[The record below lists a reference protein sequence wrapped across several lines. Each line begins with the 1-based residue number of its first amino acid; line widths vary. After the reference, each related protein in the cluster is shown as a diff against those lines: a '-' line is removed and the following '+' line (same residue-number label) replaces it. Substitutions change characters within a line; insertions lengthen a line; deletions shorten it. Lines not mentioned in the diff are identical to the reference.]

1 MIKHPI
7 KFLLCA
13 TSLLALTLPLK
24 NQTAQAYPIDAE
36 NTGIGRLVGSNP
48 ATQAKGATKLSAGAL
63 LSEHD
68 INLQLLTGA
77 GALWDFDHAERD
89 PGLQAALDKMFKSR
103 SSSYSLVIADITD
116 PENIAWAGL
125 RENRSQIPGSVGKV
139 ITMLGFFSEL
149 ERAFPNIED
158 RERILATHRVT
169 AGEWSKWDSHR
180 VPRYNPET
188 NVVTKAKIAIGET
201 YNLSEWLDFTIAYS
215 ANAAAAT
222 IWKETVLLRHF
233 GATYPPSP
241 EQEAQF
247 FKDTRKSDLWK
258 LASEAVRE
266 PMLAADLDPETFWI
280 GSFWTRTAKQLI
292 PGNGNSR
299 GTPLEMARYLVR
311 LEQGRLVDHW
321 SSLKMKKYLYMTS
334 RRYRYV
340 YGEALK
346 PSAVYFKS
354 GSLYSCREEE
364 GFTCGKYKGNRLNAM
379 NSIAIIETPATD
391 EAGQKRY
398 IAALTSDVRKVN
410 SAWDHSRIGSAVD
423 EVIRTREAATIA
435 ETGSDKDIKGAGG

>member
-1 MIKHPI
+1 MITYSNKV
-7 KFLLCA
+7 LLCA
-13 TSLLALTLPLK
+13 VSVLALALPLQ

-36 NTGIGRLVGSNP
+36 NTGISRLIGSNP
-48 ATQAKGATKLSAGAL
+48 AVNAKGASKLSEGAL
-63 LSEHD
+63 LSEYD
-68 INLQLLTGA
+68 IQLQLQTGTGYA
-77 GALWDFDHAERD
+77 WDFDKSKRD
-89 PGLQAALDKMFKSR
+89 PVLQAALDEMFKSR
-103 SSSYSLVIADITD
+103 SSSYGLVIADITD
-116 PENIAWAGL
+116 PENIAWAGV

-139 ITMLGFFSEL
+139 ITLLGFFSEL

-158 RERILATHRVT
+158 RERLLANHTVT

-180 VPRYNPET
+180 VPRYNAET
-188 NVVTKAKIAIGET
+188 NVMNKGKIAVGET
-201 YNLSEWLDFTIAYS
+201 FTLSEWLDFTIAYS

-233 GATYPPSP
+233 GAAYPPS
-241 EQEAQF
+241 EEEETQF
-247 FKDTRKSDLWK
+247 FKDTKKSELWA

-266 PMLAADLDPETFWI
+266 PMLKADLDPEIFWI

-292 PGNGNSR
+292 PGNGGSR

-311 LEQGRLVDHW
+311 LEQGRLVDSW
-321 SSLKMKKYLYMTS
+321 SSLKIKKFLYMTS

-379 NSIAIIETPATD
+379 NSIAIIETPATN
-391 EAGQKRY
+391 EQGQKRY

-423 EVIRTREAATIA
+423 EVIRTRKAATIA
-435 ETGSDKDIKGAGG
+435 ETATDKDITGAGG